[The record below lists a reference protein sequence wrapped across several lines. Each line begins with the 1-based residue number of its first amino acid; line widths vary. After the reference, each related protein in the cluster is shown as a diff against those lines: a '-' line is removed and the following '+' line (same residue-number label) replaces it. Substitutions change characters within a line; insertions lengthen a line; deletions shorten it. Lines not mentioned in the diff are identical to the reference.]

1 MTRNPP
7 RSAKSNAGDR
17 KGVSENASR
26 DALSGRIGLFGR
38 AIRPARSTTRGSEAE
53 IAWKAAFGC
62 FSLTGGKP
70 NGECRMKFFRIIF
83 FYGLYFILCM
93 IVVTAALQEWSA
105 GAQMLFAF
113 GVPVLL
119 VWWQEKRR
127 SRKTAAKALAKTG
140 DEQKAPSPPPPVK
153 PNSCEKRVAR
163 EREKSRES
171 FAKEAAS
178 SSQAYVPPKQDY
190 SEIVRAG
197 KSAAPALAEIA
208 KKREQSRTPTSTRS
222 RSRNG
227 GWVPSSETASVAGR
241 DIGGMVYVG
250 TPPLLNTYGYRDKC
264 RAYIDPSLSVA
275 RTGTDK
281 AGDGMPYWPGYSDI
295 SPQCRA
301 TYLGWLARG
310 RADASY
316 NPGYM
321 FLYFYGLERRFFV
334 DQSRRRRSLYPGHR
348 RRGPAVV
355 LTLSRQS
362 L

>member
-140 DEQKAPSPPPPVK
+140 DEQKAPSPPPPRSNRIAVK
-153 PNSCEKRVAR
+153 NGLPASVRSRAR
-163 EREKSRES
+163 
-171 FAKEAAS
+171 
-178 SSQAYVPPKQDY
+178 
-190 SEIVRAG
+190 
-197 KSAAPALAEIA
+197 ALP
-208 KKREQSRTPTSTRS
+208 KKRRLLRKPMCR
-222 RSRNG
+222 RNK
-227 GWVPSSETASVAGR
+227 T
-241 DIGGMVYVG
+241 I
-250 TPPLLNTYGYRDKC
+250 LK
-264 RAYIDPSLSVA
+264 LSAQVNLQHQHSQ
-275 RTGTDK
+275 K
-281 AGDGMPYWPGYSDI
+281 
-295 SPQCRA
+295 
-301 TYLGWLARG
+301 
-310 RADASY
+310 
-316 NPGYM
+316 
-321 FLYFYGLERRFFV
+321 
-334 DQSRRRRSLYPGHR
+334 
-348 RRGPAVV
+348 
-355 LTLSRQS
+355 
-362 L
+362 